1 MNATPS
7 GPGPWLAG
15 IDPGRNKCG
24 LVLVDAM
31 AHRVRQAAILS
42 PEATLAWLKHW
53 QQQGLQAVVVGDGTG
68 SKPWVQQAHRLA
80 LTLHVAAEH
89 GTTLAARQRYWELF
103 PPRGWRRLVPEG
115 MRLPGRDL
123 DDLAAQLLVE
133 RHLGQ
138 PLQRPEEAVL
148 RTWPAP

>member
-1 MNATPS
+1 MSTSPA

-15 IDPGRNKCG
+15 LDPGRSKCG
-24 LVLVDAM
+24 LVLVDAQ
-31 AHRVRQAAILS
+31 ALQVKQAAILS
-42 PEATLAWLKHW
+42 PEATLAWLGYW
-53 QQQGLQAVVVGDGTG
+53 QRQGLGALVLGDGTG
-68 SKPWVQQAHRLA
+68 SKPWRQRAGQLA
-80 LTLHVAAEH
+80 LSLHLAAEH

-103 PPRGWRRLVPEG
+103 PPRGWRRLVPQG

-138 PLQRPEEAVL
+138 QLERPDPSVL

>member
-1 MNATPS
+1 
-7 GPGPWLAG
+7 
-15 IDPGRNKCG
+15 
-24 LVLVDAM
+24 
-31 AHRVRQAAILS
+31 
-42 PEATLAWLKHW
+42 
-53 QQQGLQAVVVGDGTG
+53 
-68 SKPWVQQAHRLA
+68 
-80 LTLHVAAEH
+80 
-89 GTTLAARQRYWELF
+89 
-103 PPRGWRRLVPEG
+103 